1 MNTTKVW
8 LNDELVDAQKA
19 TVSVFDHGFTVGD
32 GAFETL
38 KVVNTQPVALTR
50 HIKRLVHSLNT
61 IGIEFDKEDLLKKAI
76 NEVISANKSLG
87 EVMRMRITYT
97 SAVGPLGSDRTK
109 DNFTLV
115 VAVSPES
122 IWPDTALVIT
132 VSDPRNDKSI
142 LAGSK
147 TTSYAQNAALL
158 SVAKKQGAH
167 EAIMPNTKG
176 ELCEGTGSNIF
187 VVKDGQVMT
196 PPLSGGCLGGITR
209 ALVIKWFDVKEVDLP
224 MSVLKDVD
232 EAFLTSSTR
241 DIQPISKIDDRVLN
255 APGPIASKMRKEF
268 IEKLSQN
275 YDA

>member
-1 MNTTKVW
+1 M
-8 LNDELVDAQKA
+8 
-19 TVSVFDHGFTVGD
+19 
-32 GAFETL
+32 
-38 KVVNTQPVALTR
+38 
-50 HIKRLVHSLNT
+50 
-61 IGIEFDKEDLLKKAI
+61 
-76 NEVISANKSLG
+76 
-87 EVMRMRITYT
+87 
-97 SAVGPLGSDRTK
+97 
-109 DNFTLV
+109 
-115 VAVSPES
+115 
-122 IWPDTALVIT
+122 
-132 VSDPRNDKSI
+132 
-142 LAGSK
+142 
-147 TTSYAQNAALL
+147 
-158 SVAKKQGAH
+158 AKKQGAH

>member
-61 IGIEFDKEDLLKKAI
+61 IGIDFDKEDLLKKAI

-97 SAVGPLGSDRTK
+97 SGVGPLGSDRTK

-255 APGPIASKMRKEF
+255 APGPVASKMRKEF
-268 IEKLSQN
+268 IEKLAQN

>member
-1 MNTTKVW
+1 MNSTKVW
-8 LNDELVDAQKA
+8 LNDELVDADKA
-19 TVSVFDHGFTVGD
+19 MVSIFDHGFTVGD

-38 KVVNTQPVALTR
+38 KVVNGQPVAITR
-50 HIKRLVHSLNT
+50 HIKRLIHSLNT
-61 IGIEFDKEDLLKKAI
+61 IGIELNSEDILIKAV
-76 NEVISANKSLG
+76 NEVILANKSLG
-87 EVMRMRITYT
+87 DVMRMRITYT
-97 SAVGPLGSDRTK
+97 SGVGPLGSDRTK

-122 IWPDTALVIT
+122 VWPDTAIVAT
-132 VSDPRNDKSI
+132 VTDPRNDKSM

-158 SVAKKQGAH
+158 SVARKLGAH

-224 MSVLKDVD
+224 MSVLREVD

-241 DIQPISKIDDRVLN
+241 DIQPISKIDDRLLN
-255 APGPIASKMRKEF
+255 APGPVASKMRQEF
-268 IEKLSQN
+268 IAKLAQN

>member
-76 NEVISANKSLG
+76 NEVISANNSLG

-97 SAVGPLGSDRTK
+97 SGVGPLGSDRTK

-241 DIQPISKIDDRVLN
+241 DIQPISKIDDRVLV

>member
-1 MNTTKVW
+1 VNTTKVW

-97 SAVGPLGSDRTK
+97 SGVGPLGSDRTK

-224 MSVLKDVD
+224 MSVLRDVD

-255 APGPIASKMRKEF
+255 APGPVASKMRKEF
-268 IEKLSQN
+268 IEKLAQN

>member
-76 NEVISANKSLG
+76 NEVISANNSLG

-97 SAVGPLGSDRTK
+97 SGVGPLGSDRTK

-224 MSVLKDVD
+224 MSVLRDVD

-241 DIQPISKIDDRVLN
+241 DIQPISKIDDRILN
-255 APGPIASKMRKEF
+255 APGPVASKMRKEF
-268 IEKLSQN
+268 IEKLAQN

>member
-97 SAVGPLGSDRTK
+97 SGVGPLGSDRTK

-241 DIQPISKIDDRVLN
+241 DIQPISNIDDRVLN

>member
-1 MNTTKVW
+1 MNSTKVW
-8 LNDELVDAQKA
+8 LNDELVDADKA
-19 TVSVFDHGFTVGD
+19 VVSIFDHGFTVGD

-38 KVVNTQPVALTR
+38 KVVNSQPVALTR
-50 HIKRLVHSLNT
+50 HIKRLIHSLNT
-61 IGIEFDKEDLLKKAI
+61 LGIELNSEEVLRKAV

-87 EVMRMRITYT
+87 DVMRMRITYT
-97 SAVGPLGSDRTK
+97 SGIGPLCSDRTK

-122 IWPDTALVIT
+122 VWPDTAIVAT
-132 VSDPRNDKSI
+132 VSDPRNDKSM

-158 SVAKKQGAH
+158 SIVRKQGAH

-224 MSVLKDVD
+224 MSVLRDVD

-241 DIQPISKIDDRVLN
+241 DIQPISKIDDRILN
-255 APGPIASKMRKEF
+255 APGPVASKMRKEF
-268 IEKLSQN
+268 IEKLAQN

>member
-19 TVSVFDHGFTVGD
+19 TVSVFDHGFTVGY

-76 NEVISANKSLG
+76 NEVISANNSLG

-97 SAVGPLGSDRTK
+97 SGVGPLGSDRTK

-224 MSVLKDVD
+224 MSVLRDVD

>member
-1 MNTTKVW
+1 VNTTKVW

-97 SAVGPLGSDRTK
+97 SGVGPLGSDRTK

-224 MSVLKDVD
+224 MSVLRDVD

-255 APGPIASKMRKEF
+255 APGPVASKMRKAF
-268 IEKLSQN
+268 IEKLAQN

>member
-1 MNTTKVW
+1 VNTTKVW

-97 SAVGPLGSDRTK
+97 SGVGPLGSDRTK

-255 APGPIASKMRKEF
+255 APGPVASKMRKEF
-268 IEKLSQN
+268 IEKLAQN

>member
-76 NEVISANKSLG
+76 NEVISANNSLG

-97 SAVGPLGSDRTK
+97 SGVGPLGSDRTK

-241 DIQPISKIDDRVLN
+241 DIKPISKIDDRVLN

>member
-1 MNTTKVW
+1 
-8 LNDELVDAQKA
+8 LD
-19 TVSVFDHGFTVGD
+19 
-32 GAFETL
+32 
-38 KVVNTQPVALTR
+38 
-50 HIKRLVHSLNT
+50 T
-61 IGIEFDKEDLLKKAI
+61 IGIELNSEELLRKAV
-76 NEVISANKSLG
+76 NEVISANQALG
-87 EVMRMRITYT
+87 DVMRMRITYT
-97 SAVGPLGSDRTK
+97 SGVGPLGSDRTK

-115 VAVSPES
+115 VAVSPEA
-122 IWPDTALVIT
+122 IWPETAIVIT
-132 VSDPRNDKSI
+132 VKDPRNDKSM

-167 EAIMPNTKG
+167 EAIMPNTRG

-209 ALVIKWFDVKEVDLP
+209 ALVIKWFDVKEVD
-224 MSVLKDVD
+224 

-241 DIQPISKIDDRVLN
+241 DIQPISKIDDRILD
-255 APGPIASKMRKEF
+255 APGPVASKMRKEF
-268 IEKLSQN
+268 IEKLAQN

>member
-1 MNTTKVW
+1 MNSTKVW
-8 LNDELVDAQKA
+8 LNDELVDADKA
-19 TVSVFDHGFTVGD
+19 VVSIFDHGFTVGD

-38 KVVNTQPVALTR
+38 KVVNSQPVALTR
-50 HIKRLVHSLNT
+50 HIKRLIHSLNT
-61 IGIEFDKEDLLKKAI
+61 LGIELNSEEVLRKAV

-87 EVMRMRITYT
+87 DVMRMRITYT
-97 SAVGPLGSDRTK
+97 SGIGPLGSDRTK

-122 IWPDTALVIT
+122 VWPDTAIVAT
-132 VSDPRNDKSI
+132 VSDPRNDKSM

-158 SVAKKQGAH
+158 SIVRKQGAH

-224 MSVLKDVD
+224 MSVLRDVD

-241 DIQPISKIDDRVLN
+241 DIQPISKIDDRILN
-255 APGPIASKMRKEF
+255 AP
-268 IEKLSQN
+268 LSLIHI
-275 YDA
+275 

>member
-76 NEVISANKSLG
+76 NEVISANNSLG

-97 SAVGPLGSDRTK
+97 SGVGPLGSDRTK

>member
-97 SAVGPLGSDRTK
+97 SGVGPLGSDRTK

-224 MSVLKDVD
+224 MSVLKEVD
-232 EAFLTSSTR
+232 ESFLTSSTR

>member
-76 NEVISANKSLG
+76 NEVISANNSLG

-97 SAVGPLGSDRTK
+97 SGVGPLGSDRTK

-224 MSVLKDVD
+224 MSVLRDVD

>member
-97 SAVGPLGSDRTK
+97 SGVGPLGSDRTK

>member
-1 MNTTKVW
+1 M
-8 LNDELVDAQKA
+8 DAQKA

-61 IGIEFDKEDLLKKAI
+61 IGIEFDKEDLLKKAV

-97 SAVGPLGSDRTK
+97 SGVGPLGSDRTK

-255 APGPIASKMRKEF
+255 APGPVALKM
-268 IEKLSQN
+268 
-275 YDA
+275 

>member
-1 MNTTKVW
+1 VNTTKVW

-97 SAVGPLGSDRTK
+97 SGVGPLGSDRTK

>member
-97 SAVGPLGSDRTK
+97 SGVGPLGSDRTK

-255 APGPIASKMRKEF
+255 APGPVALKMRKEF
-268 IEKLSQN
+268 IEKLAQN

>member
-76 NEVISANKSLG
+76 NEVISANNSLG

-97 SAVGPLGSDRTK
+97 SGVGPLGSDRTK

-241 DIQPISKIDDRVLN
+241 DIQPISNIDDRVLN

>member
-76 NEVISANKSLG
+76 NEVISANNSLG

-97 SAVGPLGSDRTK
+97 SGVGPLGSDRTK

-196 PPLSGGCLGGITR
+196 PPLSGGCLGCITR

-255 APGPIASKMRKEF
+255 APGPVASKMRKEF

>member
-97 SAVGPLGSDRTK
+97 SGVGPLGSDRTK

-232 EAFLTSSTR
+232 ESFLTSSTR

-255 APGPIASKMRKEF
+255 APGPIALKMRKEF

>member
-97 SAVGPLGSDRTK
+97 SGVGPLGSDRTK

-115 VAVSPES
+115 VAVSSES

-224 MSVLKDVD
+224 MSVLRDVD

-241 DIQPISKIDDRVLN
+241 DIQPISKIDDRVLV
-255 APGPIASKMRKEF
+255 APGPVASKMRKEF

>member
-97 SAVGPLGSDRTK
+97 SGVAPLGSDRTK

-255 APGPIASKMRKEF
+255 APGPVASKMRKEF
-268 IEKLSQN
+268 IEKLAQN

>member
-76 NEVISANKSLG
+76 NEVISANNSLG

-97 SAVGPLGSDRTK
+97 SGVGPLGSDRTK

-232 EAFLTSSTR
+232 ESFLTSSTR

>member
-38 KVVNTQPVALTR
+38 KVVNTQPVALTS

-97 SAVGPLGSDRTK
+97 SGVGPLGSDRTK

-115 VAVSPES
+115 VAVSHES

-187 VVKDGQVMT
+187 VVKYGQVMT

-224 MSVLKDVD
+224 MSVLKEVD
-232 EAFLTSSTR
+232 ESFLTSSTR

>member
-97 SAVGPLGSDRTK
+97 SGVGPLGSDSTK

-224 MSVLKDVD
+224 MSVLRDVD

-241 DIQPISKIDDRVLN
+241 DIQPISNIDDRVLN

>member
-1 MNTTKVW
+1 MYG
-8 LNDELVDAQKA
+8 LP
-19 TVSVFDHGFTVGD
+19 H
-32 GAFETL
+32 
-38 KVVNTQPVALTR
+38 R
-50 HIKRLVHSLNT
+50 
-61 IGIEFDKEDLLKKAI
+61 
-76 NEVISANKSLG
+76 
-87 EVMRMRITYT
+87 
-97 SAVGPLGSDRTK
+97 
-109 DNFTLV
+109 FTLV
-115 VAVSPES
+115 VAVSPEA
-122 IWPDTALVIT
+122 IWPETAIVVT
-132 VSDPRNDKSI
+132 VADPRNDKSM

-158 SVAKKQGAH
+158 SVARKQGAH

-187 VVKDGQVMT
+187 VVKDGQVLT

-224 MSVLKDVD
+224 MSALRDVD

-255 APGPIASKMRKEF
+255 APGPVASQMRTEF
-268 IEKLSQN
+268 IKKLAQN